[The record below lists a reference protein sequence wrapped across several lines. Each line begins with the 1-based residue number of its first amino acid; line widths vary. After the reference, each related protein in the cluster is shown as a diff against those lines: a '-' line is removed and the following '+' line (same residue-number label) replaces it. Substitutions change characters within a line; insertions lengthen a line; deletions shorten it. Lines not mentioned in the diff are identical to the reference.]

1 VRSRAACKDRRK
13 GYRSAVSSPSSRPGP
28 AAAAATLR
36 KLQAVTDAAL
46 AHLSLEELLDELLT
60 RVRDALEADTCAVL
74 LLDETGDELV
84 ARAAKGLE
92 EEVEQRVRI
101 PYGQG
106 FAGRV
111 VAERRPVVIPD
122 LDRAQVVNPI
132 LRDKGL
138 KSLLGVPLV
147 AHGNVL
153 GVIHVGALQAR
164 DFTPDDV
171 ELLQI
176 VAERVA
182 LAVERALVHDELM
195 RLTQVQRDFVAL
207 AAHELRNPAASVY
220 GLATTLRARYADLSE
235 DRIVV
240 IQETLYQQAERMR
253 RLVEQLLDLSRLDS
267 LTVEVSPRRV
277 QLRPTLEE
285 IVGSVVGQGAGDVAL
300 DVPAELEAI
309 VDPTALERI
318 VTNLVTNALRY
329 GSPPVRVSAEQADRH
344 LRISVEDEG
353 GGVPADF
360 VPHLFERF
368 QRGEESRRQ
377 VGTGLGLA
385 IARAYARAH
394 GGDLVYEPLEPSGAR
409 FQLVLPTNGNG
420 GNGNGG

>member
-1 VRSRAACKDRRK
+1 VGSL
-13 GYRSAVSSPSSRPGP
+13 GPRPGS
-28 AAAAATLR
+28 AAPSETLR

-74 LLDETGDELV
+74 LLDESGTELV

-92 EEVEQRVRI
+92 EEVEQRVRVPI
-101 PYGQG
+101 GRG

-111 VAERRPVVIPD
+111 VADRKPVIIAD
-122 LDRAQVVNPI
+122 LNHAEVVNPI
-132 LRDKGL
+132 LREKGL
-138 KSLLGVPLV
+138 KSLLGVPLIT
-147 AHGNVL
+147 HGDVL
-153 GVIHVGALQAR
+153 GVLHVGTLRLR

-182 LAVERALVHDELM
+182 LGVERALVHEELI

-207 AAHELRNPAASVY
+207 ASHELRNPAASIY
-220 GLATTLRARYADLSE
+220 GLATTLHARYAELPE
-235 DRIVV
+235 DKVLA

-253 RLVEQLLDLSRLDS
+253 RLVEQLLDLSRLES
-267 LTVEVSPRRV
+267 LTVKVSPRRLR
-277 QLRPTLEE
+277 LRPHLEE
-285 IVGSVVGQGAGDVAL
+285 ILAATAGPEVAL
-300 DVPAELEAI
+300 EVPDELEAT

-318 VTNLVTNALRY
+318 VANLVTNALNH
-329 GSPPVRVSAEQADRH
+329 GLPPVTVSAAQIDRH
-344 LRISVEDEG
+344 LRIAVEDNG
-353 GGVPADF
+353 RGVPDDF

-368 QRGEESRRQ
+368 QRSEESRRAA
-377 VGTGLGLA
+377 GSGLGLA

-394 GGDLVYEPLEPSGAR
+394 GGDLVYTPARPTGAR
-409 FQLVLPTNGNG
+409 FEFVLPPDHNG
-420 GNGNGG
+420 